1 MKNKRLPLSAAR
13 PLTDNVLVGLRLVIL
28 QCIYECL
35 LAGVSSRRTR
45 EIILGGGWPSLLFYA
60 IVMGGQPSMRAT
72 APNVPFT
79 IKKNDLLDL
88 PC

>member
-45 EIILGGGWPSLLFYA
+45 EIIFGGGWPSLLFYA
-60 IVMGGQPSMRAT
+60 VVMGAGTEYESDGSKCS
-72 APNVPFT
+72 F
-79 IKKNDLLDL
+79 LDQEE
-88 PC
+88 